1 MQFLISVISIHL
13 YLWLLLHHLG
23 NILSQYLSVVYELG
37 GCGSELRAAR
47 HKMATGAMQ
56 GIANEQQ
63 KIIFKGAL
71 KINCAVPLTQSHKC
85 NMVKFQRHIPLL
97 SSWYLMSTFFFMDSK
112 LRFRCCLGVQAS
124 NYVVTLY
131 VTHLQLLSW
140 SLFIQTQKPGRI

>member
-56 GIANEQQ
+56 GVANEQQ

-97 SSWYLMSTFFFMDSK
+97 SSWYLMSTFFSWIPNCTSD
-112 LRFRCCLGVQAS
+112 
-124 NYVVTLY
+124 VVWEFKHPITLLHC
-131 VTHLQLLSW
+131 T
-140 SLFIQTQKPGRI
+140 